1 MRILITGGAGFI
13 GSHTADALIAHGHDV
28 RLLDN
33 LQQPVHR
40 KGKPSYL
47 NAKAEFV
54 YGDVRDRDVLGYA
67 LVGIDAVF
75 HFAAYQDYL
84 PDFSTYFDV
93 NATGTALLYE
103 TIVARSL
110 PVRRVIVASSQAVLG
125 EGLYDCAF
133 HGRCTPDIRLEE
145 QLRAG
150 RWEHD
155 CPTCGHPMTMLPTPE
170 AMINPQNQYALSKH
184 ATESIAIH
192 LGRRYAI
199 PSVALRY
206 SIVQG
211 PRQSFYN
218 AYSGAMRIFALHLY
232 FNRAPVIY
240 EDGCQLRDYVNIN
253 DVVAANM
260 MVLTDPRADYQVFN
274 VGGGRGYTVHEFY
287 DAMMAA
293 TGRELKPRFGAQ
305 YRYGD
310 TRHIVSDI
318 GKLRA
323 LGWEPNASIDD
334 SIRTY
339 WNYLQQQ
346 HDVDDILEHA
356 EHTMRNLNVVR
367 SVTRETGR

>member
-1 MRILITGGAGFI
+1 MRVLITGGAGFI
-13 GSHTADALIAHGHDV
+13 GSHTADALIARGHDV
-28 RLLDN
+28 RILDS

-40 KGKPSYL
+40 KGKPGYL
-47 NAKAEFV
+47 DPKAEFIL
-54 YGDVRDRDVLGYA
+54 GDVRNRDTVAAA
-67 LVGIDAVF
+67 LDGIEAVY

-103 TIVARSL
+103 LIVGRKL

-125 EGLYDCAF
+125 EGLYECAA
-133 HGRCTPDIRLEE
+133 HGKFSPDIRLEA

-150 RWEHD
+150 RWEHT
-155 CPTCGHPMTMLPTPE
+155 CPSCGGPAVSQPTPE
-170 AMINPQNQYALSKH
+170 ACINPQNQYALSKH
-184 ATESIAIH
+184 AAESIAIH

-232 FNRAPVIY
+232 FDRAPTIY
-240 EDGCQLRDYVNIN
+240 EDGGQMRDYVNVD
-253 DVVAANM
+253 DVVAANLL
-260 MVLTDPRADYQVFN
+260 VLTDPRAEYQVFN
-274 VGGGRGYTVHEFY
+274 VGGGRGYTVREFY
-287 DAMMAA
+287 EAMAA
-293 TGRELKPRFGAQ
+293 ETGRDLAPRLDAH

-318 GKLRA
+318 AKLRS
-323 LGWEPNASIDD
+323 LGWAPKKEIRD

-339 WNYLQQQ
+339 WSYLQRQQ
-346 HDVDDILEHA
+346 DIDDILEHA
-356 EHTMRNLNVVR
+356 ERTMRALDVVR
-367 SVTRETGR
+367 SVEGRSTR